1 MWRFH
6 VIALLTPWHFH
17 SQYPIET
24 HLRAWNDNVQGLR
37 IDSHNRFSLHFKA
50 WWYIRWW
57 GKWSLSHAAGSQPW
71 KWIHL
76 QMYEVI
82 AEVVCLLIPFSIACY
97 HKSSGCLLCVE
108 KLNECVSH
116 TQDEILRAERVPSV
130 EAGRK
135 RAVAESRG
143 LQCSKTGADHT
154 SFLVPPKQHYIMVK
168 RGERRSWETCL
179 DHALWNFSTLSEK
192 MEVLFFGFFFFFFF
206 YHFILYWAIAFAML
220 W

>member
-1 MWRFH
+1 MWHSRLKKKKCSTLWHLLVWCFH

-17 SQYPIET
+17 SQYPIEI
-24 HLRAWNDNVQGLR
+24 HLRAWNDNGQGLQ

-57 GKWSLSHAAGSQPW
+57 GKWSLSHEAGSQPW

-97 HKSSGCLLCVE
+97 HKSSGSLLCVE

-116 TQDEILRAERVPSV
+116 TEDEIPRSDSVPSM
-130 EAGRK
+130 EAGRE
-135 RAVAESRG
+135 RAVADGRG
-143 LQCSKTGADHT
+143 LQCSKTGAGHT
-154 SFLVPPKQHYIMVK
+154 SFSGLSLPPLGHNIMLLWGALRKKCGQHQFWSIAGLY
-168 RGERRSWETCL
+168 CL
-179 DHALWNFSTLSEK
+179 PL
-192 MEVLFFGFFFFFFF
+192 LFLFQ
-206 YHFILYWAIAFAML
+206 LP
-220 W
+220 